1 MEQRLDWN
9 TIKYKFKNKSAL
21 IQIIILNV
29 AVFLLVN
36 IIGVFAFLFQGGSAE
51 SGLGTS
57 AIAEFFA
64 VPSDFSA
71 LILHPWSI
79 LTYMFLH
86 QDLWH
91 MFFNMVV
98 LYFGGRIFLEYMD
111 EKKLWDVY
119 ILGGL
124 AGALFFIL
132 AFNIF
137 PVFSDSAPVAIALG
151 ASASV
156 IAVLVGI
163 ASYAPNYSVNLIF
176 IGKIKLKHIAM
187 AFVILDII
195 TIPQGNAGG
204 HIAHLGG
211 AFWGFFHMKLL
222 AKGSNPGR
230 FIRLFTFDRLKS
242 FFFTPKKSHPFKDIH
257 YNNRKSSDADYNAD
271 KKKKQKQID
280 GILDKISK
288 SGYESLSKEE
298 KEILFKASNKR

>member
-9 TIKYKFKNKSAL
+9 SIKYKFKNKSAL
-21 IQIIILNV
+21 LQLIILNTG
-29 AVFLLVN
+29 VFLVVN
-36 IIGVFAFLFQGGSAE
+36 IIGVIVFLFQGDSSQSMFGV
-51 SGLGTS
+51 S

-64 VPSDFSA
+64 VPSDFFE
-71 LILHPWSI
+71 LLLRPWSI

-91 MFFNMVV
+91 LFFNMIV
-98 LYFGGRIFLEYMD
+98 LYFSGRIFLEYMD

-124 AGALFFIL
+124 VGALFFIV
-132 AFNIF
+132 AFNLF
-137 PVFSDSAPVAIALG
+137 PVFSSSAPVAIALG

-156 IAVLVGI
+156 MAVLVGI

-176 IGKIKLKHIAM
+176 IGRVKLLHIALV
-187 AFVILDII
+187 FVVLDII

-211 AFWGFFHMKLL
+211 AFWGFYHMRLL
-222 AKGSNPGR
+222 GKGQNPGR
-230 FIRLFTFDRLKS
+230 FIRWFRIDGLKKY
-242 FFFTPKKSHPFKDIH
+242 FYRPKKHPFKDVH
-257 YNNRKSSDADYNAD
+257 YNKRPKTDETFNREKVAN
-271 KKKKQKQID
+271 QKRID
-280 GILDKISK
+280 QILDKISR
-288 SGYESLSKEE
+288 SGYESLTKEE